1 MGFSGPLRSAPVRRY
16 SALWLLGGALALVA
30 SLPDAATADDPLPPV
45 ADAGPA
51 AGDASDPFPNEQAPL
66 PELPEAGLAPP
77 FPADPAGVP
86 PPPFPEGPLGDGAMG
101 RADEATEPPAASLPS
116 AIAAPVPG
124 GEPSAPASAPRPTS
138 PDGTISVLVPP
149 SSAPTGPAGGMIG
162 LPNASPPADMRPAPP
177 LPAPPPP
184 VAMQATA
191 VAVTPPPNQAADLV
205 ARGLELPFPL
215 VTGSPTAEVSPPRPL
230 ALLEALERSGDR
242 TRRLWITQAYWKLA
256 AAAARVRYAAE
267 AEERLTLVAPG
278 ESPDDLVLLDLATAT
293 ARGESA
299 MAGVDLVAAQQ
310 EIVDLVRL
318 PVTDPPPWPV
328 DRPLTTAYQT
338 HFETIFAGRP
348 ATGRVRAI
356 HRQLPLE
363 YAALAARAEA
373 VRAAES
379 RFASTEALHAKGKKP
394 IGAVLTAHDVIVEQA
409 EAFVRAVR
417 AYNLDIAEYVMAVA
431 DLSVPDERFAMM
443 LIGQPTPWRQPLA
456 ASPPF
461 SANDR
466 VVPVGAQ
473 SFPPAQGAI
482 SPDLFPAGTPAL
494 QALPAVGQPTQA
506 TGGMGAIPVV
516 PSRFTAPP
524 NQPAG
529 GPPPGVG
536 APFGG

>member
-1 MGFSGPLRSAPVRRY
+1 MGFSGPLRSAPVRRFP
-16 SALWLLGGALALVA
+16 ALWLLGGALALIA
-30 SLPDAATADDPLPPV
+30 PFSGAAAAEDPLPPV

-51 AGDASDPFPNEQAPL
+51 PGDASDPFPLEQAPL
-66 PELPEAGLAPP
+66 PEPPEAGLAPPPP

-86 PPPFPEGPLGDGAMG
+86 PPPFPDGPLGDGAQG
-101 RADEATEPPAASLPS
+101 RADEATESPAVISPPAILADL
-116 AIAAPVPG
+116 PG
-124 GEPSAPASAPRPTS
+124 GEPSAPASAS

-149 SSAPTGPAGGMIG
+149 SSAPAGPAGGMIA
-162 LPNASPPADMRPAPP
+162 LPNPSPPAGVRPPPP

-184 VAMQATA
+184 VAIPATTVA
-191 VAVTPPPNQAADLV
+191 VAPPPSQAADLV

-215 VTGSPTAEVSPPRPL
+215 VAGSPTAEVSPPRPL

-318 PVTDPPPWPV
+318 PVTDPPPWPI

-394 IGAVLTAHDVIVEQA
+394 IGAVLTAHDAIVEQA

-431 DLSVPDERFAMM
+431 DLSVPDERFAIM

-456 ASPPF
+456 AAPPF
-461 SANDR
+461 AGNDR
-466 VVPVGAQ
+466 VVPVGGQ
-473 SFPPAQGAI
+473 SFAPAQGAL
-482 SPDLFPAGTPAL
+482 SPDLFPAGTPAF
-494 QALPAVGQPTQA
+494 QTPPAVGLPPQP
-506 TGGMGAIPVV
+506 GGGGLGSGPAPG
-516 PSRFTAPP
+516 RF
-524 NQPAG
+524 
-529 GPPPGVG
+529 GPPPNPPAGSQPPVVG